1 MELFANIFSTP
12 MSLATYLI
20 SGIVA
25 LFCGLFIALASSF
38 KQRITKSFFIA
49 LVVIPLA
56 VQTVILM
63 VNGSVGTG
71 IAVAGAFSLVR
82 FRSVPGKAKDIV
94 SVFLAMTAGITCSS
108 GFVGIGVLFTIIAC
122 AVIIAFNFIKM
133 SSDKEMELKITVPEN
148 LNFTGAFDSIL
159 NKYTQKYTLSSV
171 KTTNMGSLFRLTY
184 KIEMKNDA
192 EIRNLID
199 DLRVKNGNLE
209 ISVMKSEGSVEE
221 L

>member
-209 ISVMKSEGSVEE
+209 ISVMKVEGSVEE